1 MNSIAV
7 LTIETNLNVTVRLNK
22 HVGIYFEN

>member
-7 LTIETNLNVTVRLNK
+7 LTVCFKICFPLIL
-22 HVGIYFEN
+22 